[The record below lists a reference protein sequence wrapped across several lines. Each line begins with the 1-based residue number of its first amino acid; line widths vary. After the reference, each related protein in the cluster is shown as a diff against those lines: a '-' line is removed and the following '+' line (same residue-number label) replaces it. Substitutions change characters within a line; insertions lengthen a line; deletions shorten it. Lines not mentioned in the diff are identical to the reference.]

1 MRRLL
6 FLCSAIVVCDTMFF
20 AALTPLLPGYVDD
33 FGLSKA
39 GAGVLQAAYPL
50 GTLIGSIPAGYA
62 AARFGAKPTAVTA
75 LLLISATSVL
85 FGLADTIVTL
95 DLARLIQGIASAGA
109 WTAAFTWLVGEAPTE
124 RRGQLIGSVLGVAIA
139 GALFGPVLGAL
150 GSIVGTGPVFSA
162 VGLVAL
168 AVAGLALATDAP
180 PRGERQPVMELVRAF
195 RDKRLVGGFWLVT
208 LPALLFGTL
217 SVLGPLRLSDFGVSA
232 VGIGAVFLTASA
244 LEALTSPVMGRVADR
259 RGTRYAVT
267 IGLTA
272 SAAMCAALP
281 WPERSAAL
289 VLVTIL
295 GAIAFSTFWTPALSL
310 LTVSAERLGLQVAWV
325 FALSNLAW
333 APGQGIGAAAGGA
346 LAYATS
352 DAVPY
357 LLLSALCL
365 VTLAAVRRVSP
376 AVPRGTS

>member
-1 MRRLL
+1 
-6 FLCSAIVVCDTMFF
+6 MFF

-62 AARFGAKPTAVTA
+62 TARFGAKPTAITA
-75 LLLISATSVL
+75 LLLISGTSVL
-85 FGLADTIVTL
+85 FGLADTIVAL
-95 DLARLIQGIASAGA
+95 DLARLIQGIASAAA

-124 RRGQLIGSVLGVAIA
+124 RRGQVIGSVLGVAIA

-150 GSIVGTGPVFSA
+150 GSVVGTGPVFGA

-168 AVAGLALATDAP
+168 AVAGLALVTDAP
-180 PRGERQPVMELVRAF
+180 PPGERQPLVELVRAF
-195 RDKRLVGGFWLVT
+195 RDERLVGGFWLVT

-217 SVLGPLRLSDFGVSA
+217 SVLGPLRLSDLGVSA
-232 VGIGAVFLTASA
+232 VGIGAVFLTASCF
-244 LEALTSPVMGRVADR
+244 EALTSPVMGRLADR
-259 RGTRYAVT
+259 RGARYAVT
-267 IGLTA
+267 IGLVV
-272 SAAMCAALP
+272 SAAGSAALP
-281 WPERSAAL
+281 WPERSAVL
-289 VLVTIL
+289 VAVTIL
-295 GAIAFSTFWTPALSL
+295 AAISFSTFWTPALSL

-333 APGQGIGAAAGGA
+333 APGQGIGAAAGGV

-352 DAVPY
+352 DALPY
-357 LLLSALCL
+357 LILSALCL
-365 VTLAAVRRVSP
+365 ATLAAVRRVRP